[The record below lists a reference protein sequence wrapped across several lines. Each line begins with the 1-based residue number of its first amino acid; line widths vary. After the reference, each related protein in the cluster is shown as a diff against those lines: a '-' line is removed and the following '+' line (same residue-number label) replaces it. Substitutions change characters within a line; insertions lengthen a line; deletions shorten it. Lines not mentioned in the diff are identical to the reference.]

1 MVLRRR
7 VGRDQGAV
15 MKVRRRLRLLAGCL
29 VSTLALSACGLL
41 PGGDDKAA
49 TPAAP
54 APVQNPFDLK
64 GVCPNPVVIQTDW
77 LPESEYGATYNLV
90 GDGYRVDKAKTTVRG
105 PMVVEGRA
113 TGVDVEVRS
122 GGPAI
127 EFAPISDVMYADPK
141 ITLGFVNT
149 EQAAQLYT
157 KTPTLSVVAP
167 MDISPGAIMWSPE
180 EHPEWNTM
188 VDIGQADD
196 AKVLVTKDDLFPEY
210 LVGTGILQDNQLD
223 ESYDGSPTQFL
234 ENDGKIAQGGFS
246 TNEPYVYQ
254 NELPE
259 WGRPIAFQLVHDTG
273 FEAYTQ
279 TLSIRAGDKDKL
291 APCLR
296 KLVPLIQRSTAQFIT
311 KPERTND
318 LIVKLVEAYGIDF
331 WQYSPELASFSVS
344 QQRALGIVGNGPD
357 QTIGNFDLER
367 VAGVLEIVRTIFAG
381 RRTPLKAGLSAQDLA
396 TNEFIDPTVGLAVGA
411 AASS

>member
-1 MVLRRR
+1 
-7 VGRDQGAV
+7 

-41 PGGDDKAA
+41 PGGDDKPAGS
-49 TPAAP
+49 AAP
-54 APVQNPFDLK
+54 APVQNPFDLA

-127 EFAPISDVMYADPK
+127 EFARISDVMYADRD
-141 ITLGFVNT
+141 ITLGYVNT
-149 EQAAQLYT
+149 EQAAQLYA
-157 KTPTLSVVAP
+157 KTPTLSVAAP
-167 MDISPGAIMWSPE
+167 MDISPGAIMWSPDR
-180 EHPEWNTM
+180 HPDWNTM
-188 VDIGQADD
+188 VDIGQTDD
-196 AKVLVTKDDLFPEY
+196 AKVLVTADDLFPQY
-210 LVGTGILQDNQLD
+210 LIGTGILRADQVDD
-223 ESYDGSPTQFL
+223 SYDGSPTQFI
-234 ENDGKIAQGGFS
+234 EKNGTIAQGGFS
-246 TNEPYVYQ
+246 TNEPYVYSK
-254 NELPE
+254 ELPE
-259 WGRPIAFQLVHDTG
+259 WGKPIAFQLVHDTG

-279 TLSIRAGDKDKL
+279 TMSIRAGDKDRL

-296 KLVPLIQRSTAQFIT
+296 KLVPLIQRSTVDFIT
-311 KPERTND
+311 KPGRTNK
-318 LIVKLVEAYGIDF
+318 LITNLVTAYGIDF
-331 WQYSPELASFSVS
+331 WQYSDELAKFSVE

-381 RRTPLKAGLSAQDLA
+381 RRTPLKEGLSAQDLA
-396 TNEFIDPTVGLAVGA
+396 TNEFIDTSIGLP
-411 AASS
+411 AASAAS

>member
-1 MVLRRR
+1 
-7 VGRDQGAV
+7 

-41 PGGDDKAA
+41 PGGDDEPAG
-49 TPAAP
+49 PAAP
-54 APVQNPFDLK
+54 APVQNPFELA

-90 GDGYRVDKAKTTVRG
+90 GAGYRVDKAKTTVRG

-127 EFAPISDVMYADPK
+127 EFARISDVMYADRD

-157 KTPTLSVVAP
+157 KTPTISVAAP
-167 MDISPGAIMWSPE
+167 MDISPGAIMWSPDQ
-180 EHPEWNTM
+180 HPDWNTM
-188 VDIGQADD
+188 VDIGQDD
-196 AKVLVTKDDLFPEY
+196 TAKVLVTADDLFPQY
-210 LVGTGILQDNQLD
+210 LIGTGILRADQVDD
-223 ESYDGSPTQFL
+223 SYDGSPSQFL
-234 ENDGKIAQGGFS
+234 KEDGKIAQGGFS
-246 TNEPYVYQ
+246 TNEPYVYSE
-254 NELPE
+254 ELLD
-259 WGRPIAFQLVHDTG
+259 WGKPIAFQLVHDTG

-279 TLSIRAGDKDKL
+279 TMSIRAGDKDRL

-296 KLVPLIQRSTAQFIT
+296 KLVPLIQRSTVEFIT

-331 WQYSPELASFSVS
+331 WQYSPELADFSVG

-381 RRTPLKAGLSAQDLA
+381 RRQPLKEGLTAQDLA
-396 TNEFIDPTVGLAVGA
+396 TNEFIDPTIGLSTGA
-411 AASS
+411 AAS

>member
-1 MVLRRR
+1 
-7 VGRDQGAV
+7 

-29 VSTLALSACGLL
+29 VSALALSACGLL
-41 PGGDDKAA
+41 PGGDDNAGSTA
-49 TPAAP
+49 RP
-54 APVQNPFDLK
+54 APVQNPFDLS

-127 EFAPISDVMYADPK
+127 EFAPISDVMYDDRN

-149 EQAAQLYT
+149 EQAAQLYD
-157 KTPTLSVVAP
+157 KTPTISVAAP
-167 MDISPGAIMWSPE
+167 MDISPGAIMWSPD

-188 VDIGQADD
+188 VDIGQDD
-196 AKVLVTKDDLFPEY
+196 TGAKVLVTADDLFPQY
-210 LVGTGILQDNQLD
+210 LIGTGILRADQVD
-223 ESYDGSPTQFL
+223 ESYDGSPSKFVASG
-234 ENDGKIAQGGFS
+234 GKIAQGGFS
-246 TNEPYVYQ
+246 TNEPYVYEK
-254 NELPE
+254 ELPD
-259 WGRPIAFQLVHDTG
+259 WGKPINFQLVHDTG

-279 TLSIRAGDKDKL
+279 TMSIRAGDKERL

-296 KLVPLIQRSTAQFIT
+296 KLVPLIQRSTREFIT
-311 KPERTND
+311 KPQRTNK
-318 LIVKLVEAYGIDF
+318 LIVNLVTAYGIDF
-331 WQYSPELASFSVS
+331 WQYSPELAEFSVS

-381 RRTPLKAGLSAQDLA
+381 RRTPLKEGLSAQDLA
-396 TNEFIDPTVGLAVGA
+396 TNEFIDPTVGLTGGA
-411 AASS
+411 AAS

>member
-1 MVLRRR
+1 
-7 VGRDQGAV
+7 
-15 MKVRRRLRLLAGCL
+15 MKVRRRLRLLAGCV

-41 PGGDDKAA
+41 PGGDDKPAG
-49 TPAAP
+49 TAAP
-54 APVQNPFDLK
+54 APVQNPFDLA

-127 EFAPISDVMYADPK
+127 DFAPISDVLYADRD

-149 EQAAQLYT
+149 EQAAQLYS
-157 KTPTLSVVAP
+157 KTPTISVVAP
-167 MDISPGAIMWSPE
+167 MDISPGAIMWSPDRN
-180 EHPEWNTM
+180 PEWNTM
-188 VDIGQADD
+188 VDIGQDDD
-196 AKVLVTKDDLFPEY
+196 AKVLVTKDDLFPQY
-210 LVGTGILQDNQLD
+210 LVGTGILRADQVDD
-223 ESYDGSPTQFL
+223 TYDGSPTKFF
-234 ENDGKIAQGGFS
+234 ESDGTIAQGGFS
-246 TNEPYVYQ
+246 TNEPYVYSHD
-254 NELPE
+254 PG
-259 WGRPIAFQLVHDTG
+259 WGKPLAFQLVHDTG

-279 TLSIRAGDKDKL
+279 TISIRTGDKDRL

-296 KLVPLIQRSTAQFIT
+296 KLVPLIQRSTVEFIT
-311 KPERTND
+311 KPDRTNK
-318 LIVKLVEAYGIDF
+318 LITNLVTQYAIDF
-331 WQYSPELASFSVS
+331 WQYDAELAKFSVS

-357 QTIGNFDLER
+357 QTVGNFDLAR

-381 RRTPLKAGLSAQDLA
+381 RRQPLKEGLSAQDLA
-396 TNEFIDPTVGLAVGA
+396 TNEFIDPSIGLTGGA
-411 AASS
+411 AAS